1 MLEIAVIIMPIF
13 LTICIGY
20 LTLHLKI
27 LTKDHIKVLGHFI
40 IKVSIPIL
48 LLVSISS
55 QDFHSLVQIPYLI
68 SYGVSS
74 LIVFL
79 TALIIYIKI
88 FREGLTQ
95 ASVMSMGSSMSNT
108 VYIGSGILY
117 LFLGEKAAIYFGMT
131 FLIENFLI
139 LLLFLICLELD
150 KQTAPINQI
159 LIECFVNVIKNPIVI
174 ALISGLLLSSL
185 EIRLPEFLQQ
195 ILKPIGQTSTPLGLL
210 VIGGSLYGL
219 SLSSHQKLGRD
230 IATIAGL
237 KLILMPLLVYGL
249 FQLFPNATSEMV
261 FAGVLLSSISMVGI
275 FAVFGQQFDMQKV
288 PPILMTTTLLCIIN
302 LSFIIRLL
310 HV

>member
-150 KQTAPINQI
+150 KQTVPINQI

-174 ALISGLLLSSL
+174 ALISGVLLSSL

-249 FQLFPNATSEMV
+249 FQLFPNTTSEMV

-302 LSFIIRLL
+302 LSFIIRFL